1 MLSALHDD
9 VQTVLAAGGPKAE
22 ARHRARS
29 KMLPRERIAALLDPG
44 SPFLEL
50 SQLAGKG
57 LYGKEDVPAGGIITG
72 LGLVN
77 GRLVAIVANDATV
90 KGGTYYPI
98 TVKVWSM
105 PRAWSPHTPCLQKH
119 LRLQEIAMQC
129 NLPCVYMV
137 DSGGAN
143 LPRQADVFPDA
154 NHFGRIFYNQVGV

>member
-1 MLSALHDD
+1 M
-9 VQTVLAAGGPKAE
+9 AAGGPKAE
-22 ARHRARS
+22 ARHRARN

-57 LYGKEDVPAGGIITG
+57 LYGKEDVPAGGIVTG

-98 TVKVWSM
+98 TVKV
-105 PRAWSPHTPCLQKH
+105 
-119 LRLQEIAMQC
+119 
-129 NLPCVYMV
+129 
-137 DSGGAN
+137 
-143 LPRQADVFPDA
+143 
-154 NHFGRIFYNQVGV
+154 